1 MYRPTH
7 IPCLHMRQC
16 TVKVNCVAIVNSCT
30 SCAVQPRSEWSGEWF
45 GECGRGDYKLVGLQ
59 TKDHSARERGLLLV
73 HKSWGCVIQTRLH
86 GRLKLH
92 ISTHTR
98 TGATA
103 GESNRPQVST

>member
-1 MYRPTH
+1 MLRSH
-7 IPCLHMRQC
+7 
-16 TVKVNCVAIVNSCT
+16 
-30 SCAVQPRSEWSGEWF
+30 AVSGLVS
-45 GECGRGDYKLVGLQ
+45 GLVSGGRGDYKLVGLQ